1 MRHAEANPDAFEA
14 YIMRPGLVPS
24 MQGTIRDRLW
34 GLFPSVRM
42 DRLARAM
49 IDIAINGNKDTTI
62 ENQTI
67 NEWV

>member
-1 MRHAEANPDAFEA
+1 
-14 YIMRPGLVPS
+14 MRPGLVPS